1 MFNEHITITFK
12 QLSQYIKENNIPE
25 NVKLLSDS
33 GWECG
38 ETGIR
43 AVYYNELENVLFL
56 YQDKEPINEYRKDI
70 VDIQRQEA
78 TQLLSD
84 NFFWK
89 DNYYFKDR

>member
-1 MFNEHITITFK
+1 MFNEHTSITFK
-12 QLSQYIKENNIPE
+12 QLSQYINENNIPE

-43 AVYYNELENVLFL
+43 AVYYNEFENVLFL
-56 YQDKEPINEYRKDI
+56 YQDKERDI
-70 VDIQRQEA
+70 YTNDIEDIQKRDA

-84 NFFWK
+84 GFTWK

>member
-1 MFNEHITITFK
+1 MFNEHTSITFK

-43 AVYYNELENVLFL
+43 AVYYNEFENVLFL
-56 YQDKEPINEYRKDI
+56 YQDKERDI
-70 VDIQRQEA
+70 YTNDIEDIQKRDA

-84 NFFWK
+84 GFTWK